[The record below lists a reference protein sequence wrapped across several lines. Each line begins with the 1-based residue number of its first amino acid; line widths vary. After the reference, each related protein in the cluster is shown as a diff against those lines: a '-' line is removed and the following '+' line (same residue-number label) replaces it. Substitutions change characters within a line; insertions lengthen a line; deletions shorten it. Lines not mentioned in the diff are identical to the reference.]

1 MQKILA
7 WICLACAL
15 IFAAV
20 SLTAV
25 FAGESTG
32 LGIASPLYAAIA
44 AAVAGMLTAVVLILF
59 GHIG

>member
-7 WICLACAL
+7 WTCLACAL
-15 IFAAV
+15 VFAAV
-20 SLTAV
+20 SLVAV

-44 AAVAGMLTAVVLILF
+44 VAAVGMLTAVVLVVL
-59 GHIG
+59 GRLG

>member
-7 WICLACAL
+7 WTCLACAVV
-15 IFAAV
+15 FAAV

-32 LGIASPLYAAIA
+32 LGIATPLYAAIA
-44 AAVAGMLTAVVLILF
+44 VAGVGMLLSLVLVV
-59 GHIG
+59 IGRLG

>member
-7 WICLACAL
+7 WTCLVCAVV
-15 IFAAV
+15 FAAV

-32 LGIASPLYAAIA
+32 LGIATPLYAAIGV
-44 AAVAGMLTAVVLILF
+44 AAVGMLLSVVLVV
-59 GHIG
+59 IGRLG